1 MPSGLFMGL
10 SSTIIYTSELI
21 LCSTICMNSFF
32 YSLGLSIGVDVNQS
46 VFLGLFA
53 LNRCLKNSYLTPL
66 KNSDLRVYQ
75 IQFKNPMSPESKRS
89 EEGYGDKNVGR
100 A

>member
-1 MPSGLFMGL
+1 
-10 SSTIIYTSELI
+10 
-21 LCSTICMNSFF
+21 MNSFL
-32 YSLGLSIGVDVNQS
+32 YSLGLSVGLDVNKS

-53 LNRCLKNSYLTPL
+53 LNRCLKNSGLRPL
-66 KNSDLRVYQ
+66 KNSDLRVYR
-75 IQFKNPMSPESKRS
+75 IQFKNRMSPESKRS